1 MISAKWKLQM
11 ESTIEH
17 GALQKLHIFNIMAE
31 VKTIIKSRPDY
42 CSTLNDLIIV
52 ELQMSR
58 TKYIIP
64 QLVCVQSWVFWKKH
78 VKECILKLKNSTL
91 TLKFRADQ
99 YLDFLWVG
107 RQFCKFCQHTIDW
120 TCTNVC
126 DHHLKACVRNQAEQ
140 RGSQCTPPLTTITS
154 ASASTDWRRE
164 FIQGFVAESDI
175 PLEKLRKLRP
185 FLAKHCKREA
195 LTHSLAIEKCRDS

>member
-1 MISAKWKLQM
+1 MISATWKLQT

-64 QLVCVQSWVFWKKH
+64 QLVCVQSWVFWEKH

-99 YLDFLWVG
+99 SLDFLWVG
-107 RQFCKFCQHTIDW
+107 GKTVLQILSTYYWLDLYKCVWSPLEGWSPVWGTRQSS
-120 TCTNVC
+120 V
-126 DHHLKACVRNQAEQ
+126 V
-140 RGSQCTPPLTTITS
+140 
-154 ASASTDWRRE
+154 ASAR
-164 FIQGFVAESDI
+164 
-175 PLEKLRKLRP
+175 LL
-185 FLAKHCKREA
+185 
-195 LTHSLAIEKCRDS
+195 